1 MLVTNAM
8 TPTPEQLRAL
18 LESDFTGPVC
28 MVNLLKFKAR
38 AEYEDGRETDLT
50 GEQAY
55 REYGKQMAPFV
66 VSKGGKL
73 LFSGSAKH
81 LMIGS
86 VDEQW
91 DTVAIMEYP
100 SKEDFV
106 NIVRAPEVAE
116 FSVHRKAGLAGQLL
130 IATSK
135 RDF

>member
-1 MLVTNAM
+1 M
-8 TPTPEQLRAL
+8 TPTPEQIKAF
-18 LESDFTGPVC
+18 LEGDFTGPVC
-28 MVNLLKFKAR
+28 MVNLLKYKEKAV
-38 AEYEDGRETDLT
+38 YEDGRETDLT

-66 VSKGGKL
+66 TSKGGKL

-81 LMIGS
+81 MMIGS
-86 VDEQW
+86 VEDEW

-100 SKEDFV
+100 SREDFV
-106 NIVRAPEVAE
+106 KIVRAPEVAE
-116 FSVHRKAGLAGQLL
+116 FGVHRKAGLAGQLL